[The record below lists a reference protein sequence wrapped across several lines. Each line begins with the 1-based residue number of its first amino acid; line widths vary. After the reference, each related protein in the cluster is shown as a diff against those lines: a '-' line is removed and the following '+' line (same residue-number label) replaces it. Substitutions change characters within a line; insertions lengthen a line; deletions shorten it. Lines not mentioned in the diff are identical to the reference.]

1 MSEIVKDFWLGMPVG
16 LYVVLLIAIGLLL
29 ASFILPPLGI
39 VEVSALKAAA
49 LSIGGAW
56 LLYVTANIPRFVE
69 SGAKIKASYGNASI
83 EIGRHRKHQNP
94 EEVEEIKEEIE
105 ENNEFEEL
113 T

>member
-1 MSEIVKDFWLGMPVG
+1 MSEFVKDFWLGMPVG
-16 LYVVLLIAIGLLL
+16 LYIVLIIAIGLLI

-83 EIGRHRKHQNP
+83 EIGRHKKHNAD
-94 EEVEEIKEEIE
+94 EEVVEQKDEEYNQEA
-105 ENNEFEEL
+105 
-113 T
+113 

>member
-1 MSEIVKDFWLGMPVG
+1 MSELVKDFWLGMPVG
-16 LYVVLLIAIGLLL
+16 LYIVLLLAIGLLI

-56 LLYVTANIPRFVE
+56 LLYVTANIPRVVE

-83 EIGRHRKHQNP
+83 EIGRHKKKETQ
-94 EEVEEIKEEIE
+94 EEVEDGSSEIDDTIY
-105 ENNEFEEL
+105 
-113 T
+113 